1 MGGRAWRINIRNEGE
16 DLLITDWD
24 QWFLF
29 EEGVTYKN
37 NAGSLI
43 QTANKIVAKVIGA
56 GKEYKAGDTVITAL
70 QASSVDLRS
79 GELTLIIGPSG
90 SGKTT
95 LLSLLGCVI
104 YPSFGEVWIDGIKI
118 NELNEKSLAQIR
130 LKKIGFVFQKFNLIA
145 PLTALENV
153 MMPLILQGINENEAR
168 TKAIAALEKVGMGD
182 RMKNLS
188 NDLSGGQQ
196 QRVAIARALVTDPEM
211 MLCDEPTASLDI
223 KSVGIVMNELKQ
235 LAKQGKAVAVV
246 THDTRL
252 TPFADRIIYVIDG
265 GISDKP
271 IEEEIAQ
278 K

>member
-1 MGGRAWRINIRNEGE
+1 M
-16 DLLITDWD
+16 LT
-24 QWFLF
+24 Q
-29 EEGVTYKN
+29 
-37 NAGSLI
+37 
-43 QTANKIVAKVIGA
+43 NKIVAKVIGA

-70 QASSVDLRS
+70 KASSVDLRS

-104 YPSFGEVWIDGIKI
+104 YPSFGEVWIDGIKV
-118 NELNEKSLAQIR
+118 NELSEKSLAEIR

-153 MMPLILQGINENEAR
+153 MMPLVLQGVG
-168 TKAIAALEKVGMGD
+168 EKVGMGD

-223 KSVGIVMNELKQ
+223 KSVAIVMKELKL
-235 LAKQGKAVAVV
+235 LATQGKAVAVV

-271 IEEEIAQ
+271 MEEEKAQ

>member
-1 MGGRAWRINIRNEGE
+1 MP
-16 DLLITDWD
+16 TH
-24 QWFLF
+24 
-29 EEGVTYKN
+29 T
-37 NAGSLI
+37 
-43 QTANKIVAKVIGA
+43 TNKIIAKVVGA

-70 QASSVDLRS
+70 QASNAELRS

-104 YPSFGEVWIDGIKI
+104 YPSFGEVWIDDVKV
-118 NELNEKSLAQIR
+118 NDLSEKQLAKIR
-130 LKKIGFVFQKFNLIA
+130 LQKIGFVFQKFNLIA

-153 MMPLILQGINENEAR
+153 MMPLILQGSSEKEAKI
-168 TKAIAALEKVGMGD
+168 KATSALEKVGMAD

-196 QRVAIARALVTDPEM
+196 QRVAIARALVTDPQM

-223 KSVGIVMNELKQ
+223 KSVAIVMDELKK
-235 LAKQGKAVAVV
+235 LADQGKAVAVV

-265 GISDKP
+265 AISDKP
-271 IEEEIAQ
+271 IEEEIAVN
-278 K
+278 KTP

>member
-1 MGGRAWRINIRNEGE
+1 MLTEGR
-16 DLLITDWD
+16 
-24 QWFLF
+24 
-29 EEGVTYKN
+29 
-37 NAGSLI
+37 
-43 QTANKIVAKVIGA
+43 IVAKLVKA
-56 GKEYKAGDTVITAL
+56 GKEYKAGDTTIVAL
-70 QASSVDLRS
+70 QASSVTLRA

-95 LLSLLGCVI
+95 LLSLFGCVI
-104 YPSFGEVWIDGIKI
+104 YPSFGEVWIDDVKV
-118 NELNEKSLAQIR
+118 NELSEKKLAQIR
-130 LKKIGFVFQKFNLIA
+130 LEKIGFVFQKFNLMA

-153 MMPLILQGINENEAR
+153 MMPLVLQGISE
-168 TKAIAALEKVGMGD
+168 KAAKIRATDALVKVGMGD

-223 KSVGIVMNELKQ
+223 KSVSIVMNELKQ

-252 TPFADRIIYVIDG
+252 RPFADRIVYVIDG
-265 GISDKP
+265 GISDTP

>member
-1 MGGRAWRINIRNEGE
+1 MQAA
-16 DLLITDWD
+16 
-24 QWFLF
+24 
-29 EEGVTYKN
+29 K
-37 NAGSLI
+37 
-43 QTANKIVAKVIGA
+43 KIVAKVVGA

-70 QASSVDLRS
+70 QASSVDLLS

-104 YPSFGEVWIDGIKI
+104 YPSFGEVWIDGIKV
-118 NELNEKSLAQIR
+118 NEQSEKNLAR
-130 LKKIGFVFQKFNLIA
+130 LRLRKIGFVFQRFNLIA

-153 MMPLILQGINENEAR
+153 IMPLLLQGINEREAR
-168 TKAIAALEKVGMGD
+168 EKAVTALEKVGMGD

-223 KSVGIVMNELKQ
+223 KSAGIVMNELKL

-265 GISDKP
+265 SIADKP
-271 IEEEIAQ
+271 MEEEVAQ